1 MIIRK
6 ILSLLLISLACA
18 ATQNE
23 QTEGSGDLQ
32 NLVNANGEPGD
43 QEVGSGQAQLSVT
56 AGPSES
62 SYADTYLDEEFEPS
76 IEEAP
81 LSSDSWKVDNTGN
94 DIIFVEEA
102 AVEGGGVTNGVIGTD
117 DEDYV
122 AEISGGS
129 PLEEAEEETNV
140 LGGLLTLHE
149 EHTRTLDSPT
159 RVNGNEIDVIAV
171 EAVNSTSV
179 HRDGNA
185 LGKTGDK
192 GTVWLPVFDNFT
204 GLPAIL
210 LLSAAVVVGALLSVF
225 GFVLVKYVRCGKSTN
240 IPPSKADPF
249 YLE

>member
-6 ILSLLLISLACA
+6 ILSLLLISFACA

-43 QEVGSGQAQLSVT
+43 QEVGSGQAQLVS
-56 AGPSES
+56 GPSESS

-102 AVEGGGVTNGVIGTD
+102 AAEGGGVINEVIDTD

-140 LGGLLTLHE
+140 LGGLLTLNE
-149 EHTRTLDSPT
+149 ENTRTLDSPT

-171 EAVNSTSV
+171 ETVNSTSV

-240 IPPSKADPF
+240 IPPSRSDPF